1 MGGLLD
7 AFFIGVGGHL
17 LQPVGDCGKE
27 DWAFVTAVGVEGGSK
42 LAHRGDGERE
52 TQVLGCE
59 DLTYSGRALSAQ
71 EVAEEQVQCVHFDG
85 FLVLSKVGGQP
96 RDVGKV
102 EPFTTNERGGTN
114 AVGVNEH
121 EEDPLP
127 GVDGRVA
134 ILVRPDL
141 LGRQLSGGL
150 HLRGDGVGGS
160 GGGFVGV
167 LTVHCLK
174 SCKFTIK
181 SDKY

>member
-42 LAHRGDGERE
+42 LAHRGDGERK

-102 EPFTTNERGGTN
+102 EAFATNERGGTN
-114 AVGVNEH
+114 AIGVYEH
-121 EEDPLP
+121 
-127 GVDGRVA
+127 
-134 ILVRPDL
+134 
-141 LGRQLSGGL
+141 
-150 HLRGDGVGGS
+150 
-160 GGGFVGV
+160 
-167 LTVHCLK
+167 
-174 SCKFTIK
+174 
-181 SDKY
+181 

>member
-1 MGGLLD
+1 M
-7 AFFIGVGGHL
+7 
-17 LQPVGDCGKE
+17 
-27 DWAFVTAVGVEGGSK
+27 TAVGVEGGSK
-42 LAHRGDGERE
+42 LAHRGDGERK

-102 EPFTTNERGGTN
+102 EPFTTNERGGTD
-114 AVGVNEH
+114 AIGVNEH

-160 GGGFVGV
+160 GGFVGI
-167 LTVHCLK
+167 LAFHC
-174 SCKFTIK
+174 
-181 SDKY
+181 